1 LDRASSGTV
10 IPITKPLV
18 GEAEGE
24 AARAV
29 VLSGWL
35 AQGPQVKAFER
46 EFAAFVGAA
55 HACAVASCTAALAL
69 ALRAVGVGP
78 GDEVVT
84 VSQSFIAAANCVR
97 ACGAEPV
104 FVDVIADTYNLDPAG
119 LAHAI
124 TPRTKAILCV
134 HQIGMPC
141 DLSRILAAARAHRIP
156 VIEDAACAIGSEILI
171 DGHWQRIGKPHADI
185 ACFSFHA
192 SKVITTGEGGM
203 LTTAN
208 PDYDRMFRMWRQHG
222 MDIASD
228 VRHGAPNVIFESY
241 AVEGFNYRMTDLQ
254 AAIGRKQLER
264 LPGILERRRSL
275 AARYRTLFGNS
286 SAVGLPREPAW
297 ARSNWQRYCVRLPD
311 HVEQR
316 AVMQALRDRG
326 IATNRGIMCAHR
338 EAPYAMSPH
347 RPLPQ
352 SEAGQDRSLLIPL
365 YPQMSD
371 EQQEQIVAAVKDVC
385 GR

>member
-1 LDRASSGTV
+1 V

-18 GEAEGE
+18 GEAESE

-35 AQGPQVKAFER
+35 AQGPQVEAFEL
-46 EFAAFVGAA
+46 EFATCVGAA
-55 HACAVASCTAALAL
+55 HACAVSSCTSALHL

-84 VSQSFIAAANCVR
+84 VSHSFIAAANAVR

-104 FVDVIADTYNLDPAG
+104 FVDVSFDTYNLDPAG
-119 LAHAI
+119 LDDAI
-124 TPRTKAILCV
+124 TPHTRTILCV
-134 HQIGMPC
+134 HQMGMPC
-141 DLSRILAAARAHRIP
+141 DLSRILAIARARRLP
-156 VIEDAACAIGSEILI
+156 VIEDAACAVGSEILI
-171 DGHWQRIGKPHADI
+171 DGHWQPIGKPHADI
-185 ACFSFHA
+185 ACFSFHPR
-192 SKVITTGEGGM
+192 KVITAGEGGM

-208 PDYDRMFRMWRQHG
+208 TDYDRLFRTWRQHG

-228 VRHGAPNVIFESY
+228 VRHAASNVIFETYS
-241 AVEGFNYRMTDLQ
+241 VEVFNYRMTDLQ

-264 LPGILERRRSL
+264 LSYIIERRRSL

-286 SAVGLPREPAW
+286 SVIGLPHEPAW
-297 ARSNWQRYCVRLPD
+297 ARSNWQSYCVRLPD
-311 HVEQR
+311 HVDQR
-316 AVMQALRDRG
+316 RAMQALRDRG

-338 EAPYAMSPH
+338 EAPYAKSPH

-352 SEAGQDRSLLIPL
+352 SEAAQDRCILIPL

-371 EQQEQIVAAVKDVC
+371 AEQEQVVAAIKDVC
-385 GR
+385 GA